1 MVVNYHISG
10 NLLFDEK
17 VNNLFLLLKNLQHL

>member
-1 MVVNYHISG
+1 MAESYHISD

-17 VNNLFLLLKNLQHL
+17 VNNLFLLQKNLQHP